1 MSDFRA
7 RIEAFADLGKATS
20 DIESFV
26 NKARK
31 LKVDVDLN
39 LTGAGQNLAGILSQL
54 QSQARS
60 TGNSAGAQFV
70 SAFNGSLGQIN
81 VTQFTG
87 SLNELKT
94 ALSRDFKFDT
104 AAVDSIT
111 KDIDKMGVSV
121 QSVQTKLG
129 DKGGLNLTV
138 KGTDQLGR
146 AVTVT
151 RNYDKALQP
160 LGTTL
165 NVVAK
170 AEKMVSDSQL
180 KIAGNNL
187 TAWAANNSKATAAYG
202 EQIRLLQ
209 ERMQNMQNNGA
220 TQSTF
225 KQWQDDVKVL
235 QSTANSAGNIGKTF
249 TDSFGSAFS
258 SMVKFA
264 ASYVSIRRVFSE
276 LENGIK
282 TVVALDD
289 ALVDLQKTSA
299 ATPQQL
305 NNFYNEANNIA
316 KQYGTTT
323 QQIIQGAADW
333 SRLGYSLEDSKTMS
347 KLSSQFAAISP
358 GMSVDE
364 STTGLVSTMKA
375 FGISSDEVLSQ
386 IMDKVNLVGN
396 NFALTNADIM
406 TALKNSSS
414 AMAVANNSL
423 EETIALITAGTE
435 IVQDSSKVGNG
446 LRTISMRKPICAYVQ
461 KCA

>member
-1 MSDFRA
+1 MPDFKA
-7 RIEAFADLGKATS
+7 NIQAIADLNKATS
-20 DIESFV
+20 DINNFI
-26 NKARK
+26 NQTRK
-31 LKVDVDLN
+31 LTVDVDLKMTN
-39 LTGAGQNLAGILSQL
+39 AGQNLANILNQL
-54 QSQARS
+54 QGQARGA
-60 TGNSAGAQFV
+60 GNTAGAQFA

-87 SLNELKT
+87 SLNELRT

-104 AAVDSIT
+104 AAVDNIT

-129 DKGGLNLTV
+129 AGGLNLTV

-151 RNYDKALQP
+151 RNYDNALKP

-165 NVVAK
+165 NAVAK

-187 TAWAANNSKATAAYG
+187 TAWAEKNSKATSAYG
-202 EQIRLLQ
+202 QEIRLLQ
-209 ERMQNMQNNGA
+209 ERMQSMQNTGA
-220 TQSTF
+220 TQSVF
-225 KQWQDDVKVL
+225 KQWQDDVRVL
-235 QSTANSAGNIGKTF
+235 QSEANASGNIGKTF
-249 TDSFGSAFS
+249 TDSFGSAFN
-258 SMVKFA
+258 SMLKFA
-264 ASYVSIRRVFSE
+264 ASYVSIRKVFSE
-276 LENGIK
+276 MENGIK

-289 ALVDLQKTSA
+289 ALVDLQKTTT

-305 NNFYNEANNIA
+305 NNFYSEANNIA

-358 GMSVDE
+358 GMDVE
-364 STTGLVSTMKA
+364 TSTSSLVSTMKA
-375 FGISSDEVLSQ
+375 
-386 IMDKVNLVGN
+386 NLCLV
-396 NFALTNADIM
+396 
-406 TALKNSSS
+406 S
-414 AMAVANNSL
+414 
-423 EETIALITAGTE
+423 
-435 IVQDSSKVGNG
+435 
-446 LRTISMRKPICAYVQ
+446 
-461 KCA
+461 